1 MVIDLFMYGVLM
13 HYLRINFSLQM
24 KSYYSLENLV
34 VELINP
40 LKLYQ
45 CYKSAC
51 STDNS
56 TTQSSPISK
65 LFWHSMSY
73 YIYKCHEK
81 IKNMRFDI
89 GLIYKCTYY
98 HRIILVKYI
107 TLSVLSPVKCLTVL

>member
-1 MVIDLFMYGVLM
+1 M
-13 HYLRINFSLQM
+13 HYLKINFSLQM
-24 KSYYSLENLV
+24 KSYYRLENLV

-45 CYKSAC
+45 CYRSAC

-56 TTQSSPISK
+56 PTQSSPISK

-73 YIYKCHEK
+73 YKCHEK

-89 GLIYKCTYY
+89 QMY
-98 HRIILVKYI
+98 
-107 TLSVLSPVKCLTVL
+107 VLSQNYSCKIYHTLCFISFQMFDSPLDS